1 MKESDLFR
9 YTTDLLLT
17 HMETVW
23 KTDKT
28 LDFLITIGRLE
39 RADLQKLDFDFDDI
53 ARAIERNEK

>member
-39 RADLQKLDFDFDDI
+39 RADLQKLDFDFEDI